1 MSFPVFLGEF
11 TKSSKHQV
19 FLVLVLNP
27 VWQIYTAP
35 FNSFKKLEINALTD
49 RQTNRHTDGK
59 MNKNNLKKSNTLLA
73 TLLPQI
79 QTSVFIHTWKVSPR
93 RTHCCQLLYTS
104 PNIPIIIK
112 IIINISSYINF
123 NLRNFNLPVSILF
136 FW

>member
-1 MSFPVFLGEF
+1 MPFPVFLGEF

-27 VWQIYTAP
+27 VWQIYAAP

-49 RQTNRHTDGK
+49 RQTNRQTDGK
-59 MNKNNLKKSNTLLA
+59 MNKNNLKKSNTLLV

-93 RTHCCQLLYTS
+93 RIHCCRLLYTS